1 MDKSRDPEN
10 SGNTDICIS
19 GWGMQSHRPCCR
31 GTVTL
36 WSSVQALL
44 LGIVKSK
51 LLSWCLSQDPWEWRF
66 FTEDRTFQLCSI
78 PALAF
83 SPSEASHGVIWSNH
97 GLVMLAPEEICH
109 KKWEFLHLAP
119 AGNAHELQPQPAL
132 SSSGSVE
139 RLWRQRNSILF
150 SFCIRSILRVVPST
164 WRNIKG
170 SGCSQRNLFFFLSQ
184 SHSQAEMAQ
193 WAWGQ
198 PLFCTLSSILEV
210 NLPLSSI
217 LEVNLPLSSI
227 LAGESPWAALAEAL
241 PCFTPIFHWHSHQ
254 QSIPVIYCS
263 HNWMIIN
270 FVLHILIL
278 KQVLAFIPYKYHP
291 HFLPKPA
298 PGAHLGHGPS
308 SGAST
313 WWNNSFFDV
322 LLTLWSHEH
331 SGS

>member
-170 SGCSQRNLFFFLSQ
+170 SGCSQRNLFFSFLRATARQ
-184 SHSQAEMAQ
+184 KWHSEHEDS
-193 WAWGQ
+193 
-198 PLFCTLSSILEV
+198 PSFV
-210 NLPLSSI
+210 
-217 LEVNLPLSSI
+217 
-227 LAGESPWAALAEAL
+227 PWAQFLRL
-241 PCFTPIFHWHSHQ
+241 
-254 QSIPVIYCS
+254 IYP
-263 HNWMIIN
+263 WA
-270 FVLHILIL
+270 
-278 KQVLAFIPYKYHP
+278 Q
-291 HFLPKPA
+291 FLR
-298 PGAHLGHGPS
+298 
-308 SGAST
+308 
-313 WWNNSFFDV
+313 
-322 LLTLWSHEH
+322 
-331 SGS
+331 